1 MGSHPVNL
9 AVRFVLEIA
18 GLVALGLLG
27 WQYGAGVYRYISAIG
42 IPLLAAIF
50 WGTFAIRNDP
60 EYRSPTP
67 KATGSNPVR
76 DATTY
81 NRSFMV
87 TRQ

>member
-27 WQYGAGVYRYISAIG
+27 WQYGSGVYGYALAIG

-50 WGTFAIRNDP
+50 
-60 EYRSPTP
+60 
-67 KATGSNPVR
+67 
-76 DATTY
+76 
-81 NRSFMV
+81 
-87 TRQ
+87 